1 MTEVEAV
8 EKHKELY
15 DRAGAV
21 GLTLKTNGEWF
32 EFNIKQ
38 ANGLISKKTLAEIEV
53 FICGY
58 ELGYHAGL

>member
-15 DRAGAV
+15 NRAGAV

-32 EFNIKQ
+32 EFNIQQ
-38 ANGLISKKTLAEIEV
+38 ANGLIALKTLAEIEIFV
-53 FICGY
+53 RGY
-58 ELGYHAGL
+58 ELGYKEGL